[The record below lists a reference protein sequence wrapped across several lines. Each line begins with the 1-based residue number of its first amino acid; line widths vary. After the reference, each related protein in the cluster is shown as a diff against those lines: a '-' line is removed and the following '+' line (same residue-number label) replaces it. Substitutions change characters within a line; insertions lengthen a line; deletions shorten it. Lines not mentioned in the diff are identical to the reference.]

1 MPAKEECLMA
11 RQSRSLN
18 GQVAA
23 VTGGARGIG
32 LATARALSRQG
43 VKVAIGDL
51 DAGLA
56 KREAES
62 LGAGAI
68 GLPLDVTDRRSF
80 ERFLDEAEQALG
92 PLDILVNN
100 AGVMHMERFLDED
113 DAAAVRQVDINLHG
127 VILGSK
133 LGLARFVSRR
143 RGHLVNIASSAG
155 KFGIAGI
162 ATYSATKHAVVGLTE
177 ALRAE
182 LRGSGVELSVVMPGI
197 VNTELTD
204 GVSDTRG
211 VKRIQPEDVA
221 DAIVEALQTSRFDV
235 FVPKAIGSLW
245 KGMAVLPRR
254 FNEGLGRA
262 LKSDRVMLDFDRQR
276 RAGYELRARRSEP
289 GLEAADAPAELPEHA
304 EAG

>member
-1 MPAKEECLMA
+1 MA
-11 RQSRSLN
+11 SQPRSLH

-32 LATARALSRQG
+32 LATARALARQG
-43 VKVAIGDL
+43 MRVAIGDI
-51 DAGLA
+51 DASLA
-56 KREAES
+56 QAEAERIGS
-62 LGAGAI
+62 GAI
-68 GLPLDVTDRRSF
+68 GLPLDVTDRDSF
-80 ERFLDEAEQALG
+80 ERFLDEVERALG
-92 PLDILVNN
+92 PLDVLVNN

-133 LGLARFVSRR
+133 LALARFVGRG

-162 ATYSATKHAVVGLTE
+162 ATYSATKHGVVGLTE
-177 ALRAE
+177 ALRTE
-182 LRGSGVELSVVMPGI
+182 LRGTGVELSVVMPGI
-197 VNTELTD
+197 VNTELVD

-211 VKRIQPEDVA
+211 VKRVQPDDVA
-221 DAIVEALQTSRFDV
+221 DAIVEALQTGRFDV
-235 FVPKAIGSLW
+235 YVPKAIGSLW
-245 KGMAVLPRR
+245 RTMAVLPRR
-254 FNEGLGRA
+254 VNEGLGRA
-262 LKSDRVMLDFDRQR
+262 LKSDRVMMDFDRQR

-289 GLEAADAPAELPEHA
+289 SIEAPDAPAELPEKA